1 VIARGGFSRV
11 GAALVGATVLG
22 LAGCRDQQAGPT
34 TQDFARERAALAAK
48 LDEKQA
54 KQAKQAETA
63 KARPVVAKVAADA
76 TGPSFGSVDLSFSY
90 DPRGKRDPFRSSQWD
105 QLAKKD
111 EEIRGPLEQFD
122 VGQLSLVA
130 VVWHTGNA
138 RALVQDPA
146 GQSYIVREGTRIG
159 KNAGRVLTIGDSSVV
174 VKETY
179 VDFLGQETTKDIE
192 MRIRRS
198 QGG

>member
-1 VIARGGFSRV
+1 VGLL
-11 GAALVGATVLG
+11 GAAVLG
-22 LAGCRDQQAGPT
+22 LVGCQEQQAGPT
-34 TQDFARERAALAAK
+34 TQDFARERAAVAAK
-48 LDEKQA
+48 LDEKAAKKAQA
-54 KQAKQAETA
+54 PKA
-63 KARPVVAKVAADA
+63 KAAPVVARADEGA
-76 TGPSFGSVDLSFSY
+76 GPAFGSVDASFRY

-105 QLAKKD
+105 QLLTKD
-111 EEIRGPLEQFD
+111 DDIRGPLEQFD

-146 GQSYIVREGTRIG
+146 GQSYIVREGTKIG
-159 KNAGRVLTIGDSSVV
+159 KSSGRVLTIGDSSVV

>member
-1 VIARGGFSRV
+1 VKVTAGLLG
-11 GAALVGATVLG
+11 ALVLL
-22 LAGCRDQQAGPT
+22 LAGCQDKQAGPT

-48 LDEKQA
+48 LDEKA
-54 KQAKQAETA
+54 KKGAVAPKPAA
-63 KARPVVAKVAADA
+63 APVVAKAAEA
-76 TGPSFGSVDLSFSY
+76 AGPGFGAVEQSFHY
-90 DPRGKRDPFRSSQWD
+90 DPRGKRDPFRSSRLE
-105 QLAKKD
+105 QLAREN

-122 VGQLSLVA
+122 VSQLSLVA
-130 VVWHTGNA
+130 VVWQTGNP

-146 GQSYIVREGTRIG
+146 GESYIVRTGMRIG
-159 KNAGRVLTIGDSSVV
+159 KNAGRILTIGDSTVV

-179 VDFLGQETTKDIE
+179 VDLLGQETTKDIE

>member
-1 VIARGGFSRV
+1 MKV
-11 GAALVGATVLG
+11 GAGLLGAAVLG
-22 LAGCRDQQAGPT
+22 LVGCQEQQAGPT
-34 TQDFARERAALAAK
+34 TQDFARERAALAGKVGEKAAK
-48 LDEKQA
+48 K
-54 KQAKQAETA
+54 AEAPKA
-63 KARPVVAKVAADA
+63 KATPAVAMAGEGAGPAFGAVDA
-76 TGPSFGSVDLSFSY
+76 SFHY

-105 QLAKKD
+105 QLLAKD
-111 EEIRGPLEQFD
+111 AEIRGPLEQFD

-146 GQSYIVREGTRIG
+146 GQSYIVREGMKIG
-159 KNAGRVLTIGDSSVV
+159 KNSGRVLTIGDSSVV

>member
-1 VIARGGFSRV
+1 MMKV
-11 GAALVGATVLG
+11 GAGLLGIAVLG
-22 LAGCRDQQAGPT
+22 LAGCQEQQAGPT
-34 TQDFARERAALAAK
+34 TQEFSRERAALAAK
-48 LDEKQA
+48 LDEKAA
-54 KQAKQAETA
+54 KKAEAPKA
-63 KARPVVAKVAADA
+63 KAAPAVAKA
-76 TGPSFGSVDLSFSY
+76 TGDPAAGLGAIDASFSY
-90 DPRGKRDPFRSSQWD
+90 DPRGKRDPFRSTQWD
-105 QLAKKD
+105 QLAAKD
-111 EEIRGPLEQFD
+111 DEVRGPLEQFD

-146 GQSYIVREGTRIG
+146 GQSYIVREGTKIG
-159 KNAGRVLTIGDSSVV
+159 KNSGRVLTIGDSSVV